1 MLGHRASFGVLLRT
15 GMRIVPNH
23 RQSPYLLVAF
33 TVETTQTSGSVKPRG
48 CFRSVN
54 SVKYL
59 RF

>member
-1 MLGHRASFGVLLRT
+1 MLGHQASFGVLLGAGLRFLL
-15 GMRIVPNH
+15 NH

-33 TVETTQTSGSVKPRG
+33 TVKTTQTSGSVKVRG